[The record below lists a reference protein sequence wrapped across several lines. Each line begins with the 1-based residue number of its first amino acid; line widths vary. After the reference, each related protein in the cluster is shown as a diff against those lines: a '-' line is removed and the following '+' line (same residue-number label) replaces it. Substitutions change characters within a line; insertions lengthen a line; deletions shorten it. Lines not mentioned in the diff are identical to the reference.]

1 VSLVRIGLGYES
13 AVPDGCPLGGQKF
26 GPIVR
31 RFYLCDMT
39 SDAEAD
45 FALRVQSNQSR
56 LGTALRREY
65 DFVVCGAGS
74 SGSVVARRLAE
85 NPDLRVLLVEAGG
98 YDDVPGVTDPAL
110 WPSNIGSSLDWGFWS
125 EPNTDLNGRRVQMS
139 MGKVLGGG
147 SSMNAMA
154 WSRGH
159 RSDWDLF
166 AADSGNP
173 SWAYQSVLDVYRRIE
188 DWHGAPDPQF
198 RGTGGEV
205 FVQPAHDPHPVALA
219 MLEAAESVGIPT
231 FEHPNGRLM
240 EANAG
245 AALGDLRIRDGKRVS
260 IFRSYTYPH
269 MDRPNLT
276 VLAHALVT
284 RLTLEHGRATGVEI
298 VYQGQAH
305 RIGAGVEVILS
316 LGAIHTPKVLMQSGV
331 GDDHE
336 LRRAGIPVVQH
347 LPGVGRNL
355 QDHTAFDC
363 VWQFQDGAMPL
374 RNNGA
379 EAVVFGQTGAGVAG
393 PDMFIWQAQMPLSTP
408 DNAARYELPDAGW
421 TMFSA
426 IAHPRSRG
434 RIRLTGADALD
445 PVRVELNALSDP
457 EDLTAAL
464 ACVRLSREIANSAP
478 LGSHVTRE
486 VMPGDVSGAELESYV
501 RGGARSFWHQV
512 GTARMGRDEMSVV
525 DGELKVHGIDNL
537 RVADGSIMP
546 RITTGN
552 TMAPCVVIGER
563 AAADLKARHRI

>member
-1 VSLVRIGLGYES
+1 
-13 AVPDGCPLGGQKF
+13 
-26 GPIVR
+26 
-31 RFYLCDMT
+31 M
-39 SDAEAD
+39 
-45 FALRVQSNQSR
+45 
-56 LGTALRREY
+56 
-65 DFVVCGAGS
+65 
-74 SGSVVARRLAE
+74 
-85 NPDLRVLLVEAGG
+85 LLVEAGG

-110 WPSNIGSSLDWGFWS
+110 WPANIGSSLDWGFWS
-125 EPNTDLNGRRVQMS
+125 EPNPDLDGRRVQMS

-166 AADSGNP
+166 AAESGNP
-173 SWAYQSVLDVYRRIE
+173 SWGYQSVLDVYRRIE
-188 DWHGAPDPQF
+188 DWHGAPDPLF

-219 MLEAAESVGIPT
+219 MLEATESVGIPT

-260 IFRSYTYPH
+260 IFRSYTYPY

-284 RLTLEHGRATGVEI
+284 RLTMEHGRATGVEI
-298 VYQGQAH
+298 VYQGDVH

-331 GDDHE
+331 GDDQE

-363 VWQFQDGAMPL
+363 VWQFQDGALPL

-379 EAVVFGQTGAGVAG
+379 EAVVFGQAAAGLGRSRHVHLAG
-393 PDMFIWQAQMPLSTP
+393 P
-408 DNAARYELPDAGW
+408 NAADHA
-421 TMFSA
+421 
-426 IAHPRSRG
+426 
-434 RIRLTGADALD
+434 
-445 PVRVELNALSDP
+445 
-457 EDLTAAL
+457 
-464 ACVRLSREIANSAP
+464 
-478 LGSHVTRE
+478 
-486 VMPGDVSGAELESYV
+486 
-501 RGGARSFWHQV
+501 
-512 GTARMGRDEMSVV
+512 
-525 DGELKVHGIDNL
+525 
-537 RVADGSIMP
+537 
-546 RITTGN
+546 
-552 TMAPCVVIGER
+552 GER
-563 AAADLKARHRI
+563 R

>member
-1 VSLVRIGLGYES
+1 
-13 AVPDGCPLGGQKF
+13 
-26 GPIVR
+26 
-31 RFYLCDMT
+31 MT

-56 LGTALRREY
+56 LGSALRREY

-110 WPSNIGSSLDWGFWS
+110 WPANIGSSLDWGFWS
-125 EPNTDLNGRRVQMS
+125 EPNPDLDGRRVQMS

-166 AADSGNP
+166 AAESGNP
-173 SWAYQSVLDVYRRIE
+173 SWGYRSVLDVYRRIE
-188 DWHGAPDPQF
+188 DWHGAPDPLF

-219 MLEAAESVGIPT
+219 MLEATESVGIPT

-260 IFRSYTYPH
+260 IFRSYTYPY

-284 RLTLEHGRATGVEI
+284 RLTMEHGRATGVEI
-298 VYQGQAH
+298 VYQGEVH

-331 GDDHE
+331 GDDQE

-363 VWQFQDGAMPL
+363 VWQFQDGALPL

-379 EAVVFGQTGAGVAG
+379 EAVVFGQTAAGVDG
-393 PDMFIWQAQMPLSTP
+393 PDMFIWQAQMPLI
-408 DNAARYELPDAGW
+408 DAG
-421 TMFSA
+421 
-426 IAHPRSRG
+426 
-434 RIRLTGADALD
+434 
-445 PVRVELNALSDP
+445 
-457 EDLTAAL
+457 
-464 ACVRLSREIANSAP
+464 
-478 LGSHVTRE
+478 
-486 VMPGDVSGAELESYV
+486 
-501 RGGARSFWHQV
+501 
-512 GTARMGRDEMSVV
+512 
-525 DGELKVHGIDNL
+525 
-537 RVADGSIMP
+537 
-546 RITTGN
+546 
-552 TMAPCVVIGER
+552 ER
-563 AAADLKARHRI
+563 CQI

>member
-1 VSLVRIGLGYES
+1 VPARLVHGH
-13 AVPDGCPLGGQKF
+13 CPLRGHF
-26 GPIVR
+26 LATVAAA
-31 RFYLCDMT
+31 FYLQHMT
-39 SDAEAD
+39 PAVEAD

-56 LGTALRREY
+56 LSSALRREY

-85 NPDLRVLLVEAGG
+85 NPDAHVLLVDAGG

-110 WPSNIGSSLDWGFWS
+110 WPANIGSSLDWGFWS
-125 EPNTDLNGRRVQMS
+125 EPNPDLDGRRVQMS

-166 AADSGNP
+166 AAESGNA
-173 SWAYQSVLDVYRRIE
+173 SWGYQSVLDVYRRIE
-188 DWHGAPDPQF
+188 DWHGAPDPLF

-205 FVQPAHDPHPVALA
+205 FVQPAPDPHPVALA
-219 MLEAAESVGIPT
+219 MLEATESVGIPT
-231 FEHPNGRLM
+231 FENPNGRLM
-240 EANAG
+240 ESDAG

-260 IFRSYTYPH
+260 IFRSYTYPY

-284 RLTLEHGRATGVEI
+284 RLTMEHGRATGVEI
-298 VYQGQAH
+298 VYQGDVH
-305 RIGAGVEVILS
+305 RIGAGGEVILS

-331 GDDHE
+331 GDDQE
-336 LRRAGIPVVQH
+336 LRSASIPVVQH

-363 VWQFQDGAMPL
+363 VWQFQDGALPP
-374 RNNGA
+374 RNNGSETVA
-379 EAVVFGQTGAGVAG
+379 FGQTAAGADG
-393 PDMFIWQAQMPLSTP
+393 PDMFIWQAETPLSTP
-408 DNAARYELPDAGW
+408 ENAARYDLPEAGW

-434 RIRLTGADALD
+434 RIRLTGADPLD

-457 EDLTAAL
+457 EDLKTAL
-464 ACVRLSREIANSAP
+464 ACVQLSREIANSAP
-478 LGSHVTRE
+478 LRPHVTRE
-486 VMPGDVSGAELESYV
+486 VMPGDVSGTELESYV
-501 RGGARSFWHQV
+501 RLAARTFWHQT

-525 DGELKVHGIDNL
+525 DGELKVHGIENL

-563 AAADLKARHRI
+563 AATELKAEHRI